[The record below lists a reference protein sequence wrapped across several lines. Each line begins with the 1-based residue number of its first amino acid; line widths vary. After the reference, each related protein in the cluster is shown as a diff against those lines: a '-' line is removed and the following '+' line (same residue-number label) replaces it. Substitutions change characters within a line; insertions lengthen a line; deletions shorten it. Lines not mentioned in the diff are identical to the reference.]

1 MEFIKIG
8 KDKYLIKSSNG
19 RLVSEKEK
27 KQLENQE
34 IVIENK
40 HCEECEIKTIVV
52 NEEDLPKV
60 EGVFFNEEIT
70 PKAIVKPI
78 KKKKTKKTATSTK
91 ENADDTIQE
100 TDIVI

>member
-27 KQLENQE
+27 LE
-34 IVIENK
+34 IENNELVLQDFQG
-40 HCEECEIKTIVV
+40 CDCQEET
-52 NEEDLPKV
+52 
-60 EGVFFNEEIT
+60 
-70 PKAIVKPI
+70 
-78 KKKKTKKTATSTK
+78 TKKIRKNKKRIKEIETATSTK

>member
-27 KQLENQE
+27 LELENNELVLQDFKGCDCQE
-34 IVIENK
+34 E
-40 HCEECEIKTIVV
+40 T
-52 NEEDLPKV
+52 
-60 EGVFFNEEIT
+60 
-70 PKAIVKPI
+70 
-78 KKKKTKKTATSTK
+78 TKKIRKNKKRIKEIETATSTK

>member
-27 KQLENQE
+27 LE
-34 IVIENK
+34 IENNELVIK
-40 HCEECEIKTIVV
+40 DFKSNECQGKTTQ
-52 NEEDLPKV
+52 K
-60 EGVFFNEEIT
+60 
-70 PKAIVKPI
+70 I
-78 KKKKTKKTATSTK
+78 KKNKKKIKEIETATLPIEEK
-91 ENADDTIQE
+91 ADDIIEE

>member
-34 IVIENK
+34 LVIESK

-52 NEEDLPKV
+52 DKEDLPKV

-78 KKKKTKKTATSTK
+78 KKKTKKTATSTK